1 MRRSR
6 AKIAE
11 RRFLGAVRR
20 AASGEMTLAVLGQYL
35 VELDDVRAAIDGPVL
50 EPTTV
55 LNTWDFL
62 SMEQRAEFIEE
73 NVGKIVVHDD
83 TVQLDA
89 VYT

>member
-1 MRRSR
+1 
-6 AKIAE
+6 
-11 RRFLGAVRR
+11 
-20 AASGEMTLAVLGQYL
+20 

-62 SMEQRAEFIEE
+62 SMAQRAEFIEE
-73 NVGKIVVHDD
+73 NVVKIVVHDD

-89 VYT
+89 AYT

>member
-20 AASGEMTLAVLGQYL
+20 AARGEITLAVLGQYL
-35 VELDDVRAAIDGPVL
+35 VELDDVRAASDGPVL
-50 EPTTV
+50 DPTTV
-55 LNTWDFL
+55 LNKWDFL